1 MLYIICPQS
10 YRYKTAIE
18 ALCERVGL
26 KDIQIV
32 DPKNYEVNRA
42 FPYALVVGN
51 VPGLHID
58 ARKIWQVNPPDSD
71 LPKED
76 KMKILETFKEVQAFI
91 LNNKEASKIDGDNI
105 PRLKD
110 LEEFLKEF
118 KGQVLEFKLGDG
130 RLLGIYPDGE
140 RLQMVYPV
148 EHHVSTILNLAR
160 LKDIFDI
167 TRIVIK
173 DL

>member
-10 YRYKTAIE
+10 YRYKKPIE

-42 FPYALVVGN
+42 YPYVLVVGN

-58 ARKIWQVNPPDSD
+58 ARKIWQCNPPDPE

-76 KMKILETFKEVQAFI
+76 KLKILESFKEVQKYI
-91 LNNKEASKIDGDNI
+91 INNKEPAIIDSDSI

-110 LEEFLKEF
+110 FEEFLKGY
-118 KGQVLEFKLGDG
+118 KGQVMELKLPDG

-140 RLQMVYPV
+140 RLQMTYPV
-148 EHHVSTILNLAR
+148 ENHVSTILNLSR
-160 LKDIFDI
+160 MKDMFDI
-167 TRIVIK
+167 TRIAIK